1 MRHAD
6 SVGMLCR
13 VQGGGNRSFA
23 DHAPSEPR
31 ARGAERAERQADVPN
46 TGRSDSL
53 SGRELAVLEELA
65 KGTSTEDIAS
75 KFHVSPHTVRTHIK
89 NILRKLDAH
98 TRAHAVAIAYSEDAI
113 DPDVTSE

>member
-1 MRHAD
+1 MRQAL
-6 SVGMLCR
+6 SGAMLSA
-13 VQGGGNRSFA
+13 VQGASNRSFA
-23 DHAPSEPR
+23 DRSRGER
-31 ARGAERAERQADVPN
+31 GARGDSAGRQGDVQ
-46 TGRSDSL
+46 TTSRSDSL

-65 KGTSTEDIAS
+65 KGTSTEDIGS

-89 NILRKLDAH
+89 NIMRKLDAH

>member
-6 SVGMLCR
+6 PVGMLWP
-13 VQGGGNRSFA
+13 VQGGSNRSFA
-23 DHAPSEPR
+23 DRTRSEHR
-31 ARGAERAERQADVPN
+31 ARRADRGERQSDGA
-46 TGRSDSL
+46 TSGRSDSL
-53 SGRELAVLEELA
+53 SRRELAVLEELA
-65 KGTSTEDIAS
+65 KGTSTEDIAG

-98 TRAHAVAIAYSEDAI
+98 TRAHAVAIACSEDAI